1 MTLETARRFAQS
13 GKVITIFQPHRFSR
27 TARFASEFAE
37 TLKLADR
44 VYLLEIYSAGETPI
58 PGVSSLLIAQRITKN
73 GNDGNDGKSIVAY
86 EPSMIEVANQ
96 VINSAQPGDVVLL
109 LGAGDVNSLAPV
121 IIDGLA
127 ERFS

>member
-1 MTLETARRFAQS
+1 
-13 GKVITIFQPHRFSR
+13 
-27 TARFASEFAE
+27 
-37 TLKLADR
+37 
-44 VYLLEIYSAGETPI
+44 
-58 PGVSSLLIAQRITKN
+58 
-73 GNDGNDGKSIVAY
+73 
-86 EPSMIEVANQ
+86 MIEVANQ